1 MRLTATDKKNGSYV
15 DSLCTDVKQNALDF
29 YNDFSPT
36 CDIKQKGEL
45 SSLTTQTL
53 TQEEVIKLEEL
64 KQWLIDNDYST
75 GSDKKINDI
84 EKLLAQVTN

>member
-1 MRLTATDKKNGSYV
+1 MS
-15 DSLCTDVKQNALDF
+15 Q
-29 YNDFSPT
+29 
-36 CDIKQKGEL
+36 
-45 SSLTTQTL
+45 TQTL